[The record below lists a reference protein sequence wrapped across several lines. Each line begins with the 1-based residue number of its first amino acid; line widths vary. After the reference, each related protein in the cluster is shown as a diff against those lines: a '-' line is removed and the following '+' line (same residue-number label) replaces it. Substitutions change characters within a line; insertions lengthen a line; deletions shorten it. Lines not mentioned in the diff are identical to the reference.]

1 MGGGGIG
8 VETFDP
14 ATVGSGCLAPW
25 MHWYG
30 CPCNG
35 RIEGASNLLQVLR
48 RLAHG
53 LTTGGDFADLRF
65 LAVPLEEVPDGDKD
79 TAIAGQNYVLSQW
92 PETEQSPTKPFRQA
106 PPTQSYRNPIDIYE
120 EALIQE
126 ILEFLEAG

>member
-1 MGGGGIG
+1 
-8 VETFDP
+8 
-14 ATVGSGCLAPW
+14 

-53 LTTGGDFADLRF
+53 LTNGDDFADLRF
-65 LAVPLEEVPDGDKD
+65 LAVPLEEVPDGDKN
-79 TAIAGQNYVLSQW
+79 TAIASQNYMLSQW
-92 PETEQSPTKPFRQA
+92 PEAEQSPTKPFWQA

-126 ILEFLEAG
+126 TLEFLEAG